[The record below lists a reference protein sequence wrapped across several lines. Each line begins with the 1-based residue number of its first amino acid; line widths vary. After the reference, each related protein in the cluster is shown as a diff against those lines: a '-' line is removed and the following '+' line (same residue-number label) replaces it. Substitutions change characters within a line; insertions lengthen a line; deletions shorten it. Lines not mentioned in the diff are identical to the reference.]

1 MPKINVYLPDELA
14 EAVRESGLPV
24 SPICQRALEQAL
36 RRMTAIRQ
44 AVLSDLDP
52 AALAERLPGF
62 TARLLE
68 VLTIAAD
75 RAKRRDATTVTTGDL
90 LYGLVN
96 ERQNLGR
103 QVLAAMEVDP
113 DVLSVPEDDEPAVA
127 TDALRFSAPAAAA
140 MELTVGEAIGLGHNY
155 VGCEHLVIGLAAEP
169 DGIAGTLLRERGAD
183 GKAVRRAVT
192 AAVAGY
198 AHLRATA
205 GGGNPLLAQL
215 IQRVERLERQL
226 AG

>member
-44 AVLSDLDP
+44 AVLSELDP
-52 AALAERLPGF
+52 EALAERLPGF
-62 TARLLE
+62 TARLLT
-68 VLTIAAD
+68 VLTLAAE
-75 RAKRRDATTVTTGDL
+75 RAKARETTTVTTGDL
-90 LYGLVN
+90 LSGLIT

-113 DVLSVPEDDEPAVA
+113 DLLVVPEHDEAAVA

-155 VGCEHLVIGLAAEP
+155 VGCEHLIIGLAAEP
-169 DGIAGTLLRERGAD
+169 DGLAGAMLRERGAD
-183 GKAVRRAVT
+183 GKAVRRAVA

-198 AHLRATA
+198 AHLRAT
-205 GGGNPLLAQL
+205 GGGANPLLAQL
-215 IQRVERLERQL
+215 VKRIERLESQL